1 MTGRYRPVGDSREE
15 EALGKILRANEE
27 FMRIL
32 HVVADVNPPN
42 WAVGAGVVRDIVW
55 DHHHGYVIPTRHR
68 DVDVAFFDPT
78 DLSPEY
84 DRRVTIELVRRLP
97 DIVWDAKNQ
106 AAVHTWYEAR
116 FGTAV
121 DPLTSVEDAVGTW
134 PETATAVAVRL
145 RSNDELEVVA
155 PCGLSDLLA
164 MLLRRNPR
172 RASLELFRRRVADK
186 RITERWPHVHVIDG

>member
-1 MTGRYRPVGDSREE
+1 MTGHDRPVGDSREE
-15 EALGKILRANEE
+15 GALGEILQADEE
-27 FMRIL
+27 FKRIL
-32 HVVADVNPPN
+32 HVVADVNPPH

-55 DHHHGYVIPTRHR
+55 DHLHGYVIPTRHR

-84 DRRVTIELVRRLP
+84 DRRVTSELVRRLP

-155 PCGLSDLLA
+155 PCGLSDLFT

-172 RASLELFRRRVADK
+172 RASLELFRRRAADK

>member
-1 MTGRYRPVGDSREE
+1 MGGGRDEG
-15 EALGKILRANEE
+15 ALGEILRANEE

-32 HVVADVNPPN
+32 HVVAAVNPPH

-55 DHHHGYVIPTRHR
+55 DHLHGYAVPTRHR

-78 DLSPEY
+78 DLYREY
-84 DRRVTIELVRRLP
+84 DRRVTSELERRLP

-134 PETATAVAVRL
+134 PETASAVAVRL
-145 RSNDELEVVA
+145 RDDELQVVA
-155 PCGLSDLLA
+155 PCGLSDLFA
-164 MLLRRNPR
+164 MLLQRNPR

-186 RITERWPHVHVIDG
+186 RITERWPGVRVVDG